1 MARPGEVL
9 VVGSINVDL
18 VVRVAQLP
26 APGQTV
32 GGGTFARH
40 HGGKGANQA
49 VAAARMGARV
59 AMVGAVGDDEF
70 GQGALA
76 DLLSEGVDISRIA
89 MLRDESTGLALIAV
103 DERGD
108 NQIAVA
114 PGANAAL
121 DEAAIEEALAGYAPA
136 PGSVALLNFELSDG
150 AVVAAARFAAAHGMR
165 LVVNPAPARAL
176 PPDLVAL
183 APIVLP
189 NEGEAATL
197 TGMSEP
203 RAAALSLAAATH
215 APVIVTMGAQ
225 GVLLVETGDAVRVE
239 HIPAEQVAVVD
250 TTGAGDTFCGAL
262 VAALAAGSPLRDAA
276 AGAVRTASES
286 VTRMGAR

>member
-32 GGGTFARH
+32 SGGTFAQH

-49 VAAARMGARV
+49 VAAARMGAQV
-59 AMVGAVGDDEF
+59 VMVGAVGDDEF

-76 DLLSEGVDISRIA
+76 DLLREGVDISRIA
-89 MLRDESTGLALIAV
+89 LLHDESTGLALIAV
-103 DERGD
+103 DDRGD

-121 DEAAIEEALAGYAPA
+121 DQAAIEDALAGYAPP
-136 PGSVALLNFELSDG
+136 PGSVALLSFELGDG
-150 AVVAAARFAAAHGMR
+150 AIVAASRFAAAHGML

-176 PPDLVAL
+176 PADLVAL
-183 APIVLP
+183 TPIVLP
-189 NEGEAATL
+189 NEGEAAAL
-197 TGMSEP
+197 TGMSDP
-203 RAAALSLAAATH
+203 RAAALALVAQTR

-225 GVLLVETGDAVRVE
+225 GVLLVETGDAPRVE

-250 TTGAGDTFCGAL
+250 TTGAGDMFCGAL
-262 VAALAAGSPLRDAA
+262 VAAVAAGSQLRDAV
-276 AGAVRTASES
+276 AGAVRAASES